1 MEMLKNAANRVVGT
15 KQVLRGIKAG
25 TLAKVYVAVD
35 ADTYIFQQ
43 VVRAA
48 EAAKVPGQRVPA
60 MKELGRT
67 CGVETAA
74 AAAGILK

>member
-35 ADTYIFQQ
+35 ADTFIFQQ

-48 EAAKVPGQRVPA
+48 EAAKVPVQRVPA
-60 MKELGRT
+60 MKELGRI

-74 AAAGILK
+74 AAAGILR

>member
-35 ADTYIFQQ
+35 ADTFIFQQ
-43 VVRAA
+43 VVRAV
-48 EAAKVPGQRVPA
+48 EAAKVPVQRVPA
-60 MKELGRT
+60 MKELGRI

-74 AAAGILK
+74 AAAGILR

>member
-35 ADTYIFQQ
+35 ADTFIFQQ
-43 VVRAA
+43 VVSAA
-48 EAAKVPGQRVPA
+48 EAAKVPVQRVPA
-60 MKELGRT
+60 MKELGRI
-67 CGVETAA
+67 CSVETAA
-74 AAAGILK
+74 AAAGILR